1 MSHKYEDEHS
11 PMMDQFFRL
20 KEQAGEA
27 IVFFRCGDFYETF
40 MDDAITAARVCDIT
54 LTKRG
59 ISKGA
64 PIPLAGVPHHAVNN
78 YIYKLTRAGYRVA
91 ICEQMERPGKGKKV
105 LKRELV
111 RTITPGTIIDSDVV
125 DGTENNYLAAVFEG
139 SIEGWGL
146 AYVDITTGEF
156 HATAESGN
164 GGWAAILSELSKLAP
179 SELLVDRRAA
189 DDPNFL
195 KPLRQHCAAFVT
207 ARHFQEYNPDL
218 VKERQIQIDT
228 AACHRLP
235 SADRRMCLSAAGAI
249 ISYLGET
256 QKQTLSHL
264 SSLGLYQRKRFV
276 QVDRST
282 ERNLELLASQGEG
295 GRRFTLLGVLDETVT
310 SMGARRLKQ
319 WLLRPLLDVSAIQAR
334 LDFVESLVLQP
345 NERADLREAL
355 RSMSDIE
362 RIVGRSLFGNA
373 NARDLAA
380 LRTSLEQIPPINEAL
395 ESEQLGSAAR
405 GILESENILAESD
418 PDAPPSPAGAP
429 LEGGLLDEVME
440 LRELLTVAVADEPP
454 VTVREGGMI
463 RGGYDEELDE
473 LRSIRKDG
481 RGFIAALE
489 DSERKKTGITSLK
502 VAYNKIFGYYIE
514 VTRANL
520 DKVPESYIR
529 KQTLTNAE
537 RFITPELKEYEAKVL
552 HAEDRINDL
561 EYQIHLRL
569 LEAVAGYSARLKSV
583 SRQIAAFD
591 VLQGFAECASRNDY
605 VRPLVD
611 EEDRILI
618 HEGRHPVLERSD
630 AVDLFVPNDIELDE
644 ASRILIITGPNMAG
658 KSTYIRQVALL
669 VLMAQIGSYV
679 PAREARI
686 GAVDRIF
693 SRVGASDD
701 LSRGRSTFMVEM
713 TEAANI
719 LRESTPRSLVILDE
733 IGRGTSTFDGVSLA
747 WAMVEYLHQV
757 KRKGVKSLFATHYH
771 ELAELENRLERVR
784 NYHVC
789 VAEEGDTIRFL
800 YRIEPGFSDHSYGIH
815 VADLAGVPKK
825 VTSRA
830 REVLVDL
837 EKSMARG
844 SAQPAGVQMSL
855 FSLMEE
861 PLRQKIAAIDLDSMS
876 PRDAWD
882 ALADLIKEA
891 RG

>member
-1 MSHKYEDEHS
+1 
-11 PMMDQFFRL
+11 MMDQYFRL
-20 KEQAGEA
+20 KEQAGDA

-40 MDDAITAARVCDIT
+40 MDDAITASRVLDIT

-59 ISKGA
+59 FSKGK
-64 PIPLAGVPHHAVNN
+64 PVPLAGVPHHAVNN

-91 ICEQMERPGKGKKV
+91 ICEQMEGPGKGKKV

-111 RTITPGTIIDSDVV
+111 RTVTPGTIIDSDVV
-125 DGTENNYLAAVFEG
+125 AGTDNNYLAAIFEG
-139 SIEGWGL
+139 GIDGWGL

-156 HATAESGN
+156 HATAETGN
-164 GGWAAILSELSKLAP
+164 SGWAAILSELAKLSP
-179 SELLVDRRAA
+179 SELLVDRRVAE
-189 DDPNFL
+189 DENFL
-195 KPLRQHCAAFVT
+195 KPLRQNCSAFVT
-207 ARHFQEYNPDL
+207 PRHFQEFNPDL
-218 VKERQIQIDT
+218 LKSQGIKIDT
-228 AACHRLP
+228 SGCHRI
-235 SADRRMCLSAAGAI
+235 SSTDRKLCLTTAGAI

-256 QKQTLSHL
+256 QKQTLSQLASL
-264 SSLGLYQRKRFV
+264 SVYQRKRFV

-282 ERNLELLASQGEG
+282 ERNLELLASQGQG
-295 GRRFTLLGVLDETVT
+295 GRRYTLLGVLDAAVT
-310 SMGARRLKQ
+310 SMGGRRLKQ
-319 WLLRPLLDVSAIQAR
+319 WLLRPLLDVPAIQAR
-334 LDFVESLVLQP
+334 LDFVEALVLQP
-345 NERADLREAL
+345 NERTDLRVAL
-355 RSMSDIE
+355 QSMSDIE
-362 RIVGRSLFGNA
+362 RIVGRTLFGNA

-380 LRTSLEQIPPINEAL
+380 LRMSLEQIPPVNAAL
-395 ESEQLGSAAR
+395 ESETMASPAR
-405 GILESENILAESD
+405 GILGAEKMLADSD
-418 PDAPPSPAGAP
+418 PDSVPRPVRVPEG
-429 LEGGLLDEVME
+429 GGLLDEVME
-440 LRELLTVAVADEPP
+440 LRELLTAAVADEPP
-454 VTVREGGMI
+454 ITVREGGMI
-463 RGGYDEELDE
+463 RDGYDSELDE
-473 LRSIRKDG
+473 LRSIRRDG

-489 DSERKKTGITSLK
+489 ESERGKTGITSLK
-502 VAYNKIFGYYIE
+502 VAYNKVFGYYIE
-514 VTRANL
+514 VTRTNL

-537 RFITPELKEYEAKVL
+537 RYITPELKEYEAKVL
-552 HAEDRINDL
+552 HAEDRISDL
-561 EYQIHLRL
+561 EYQIHQRL
-569 LEAVAGYSARLKSV
+569 LEAVAGYAARLKAV
-583 SRQIAAFD
+583 SRQIAAID
-591 VLQGFAECASRNDY
+591 VLQGFAECASSNNY
-605 VRPLVD
+605 SRPIVD
-611 EEDRILI
+611 EEDRII
-618 HEGRHPVLERSD
+618 IREGRHPVLEQSD

-644 ASRILIITGPNMAG
+644 AIRLLIITGPNMAG

-669 VLMAQIGSYV
+669 VLMAQIGSFV

-771 ELAELENRLERVR
+771 ELAELENRLDRVK

-830 REVLVDL
+830 REVLIDL

-844 SAQPAGVQMSL
+844 SEKPEGVQMSL

-861 PLRQKIAAIDLDSMS
+861 PLRQKLAAIDLDTLS